1 MNRCEPVNKC
11 NVIFDIDGVIVD
23 SEQLHFDVLLDV
35 LADVSGE
42 QVSAQTRDIQP
53 QQLIGLSLTETLNEV
68 GLPSSMHESITEK
81 IISRYQEKLS
91 AHYLRPGIT
100 DLIAVLQQ
108 NGTNFGFVSTAPRN
122 VCLANL
128 GLLDLH
134 EPPALISGDDVER
147 TKPFPDPYLA
157 MLKLKEMDIQ
167 QTLVIEDTDLGIA
180 AAKQAGIPWI
190 YAWPHAL
197 SGAEQYGQASCV
209 IGKLTDIPQFSE
221 ISANIEQ

>member
-1 MNRCEPVNKC
+1 MNRC

-35 LADVSGE
+35 LGNESGNVLEE
-42 QVSAQTRDIQP
+42 QTHIQLSDIQP
-53 QQLIGLSLTETLNEV
+53 QQLIGLSLAETLNKV
-68 GLPSSMHESITEK
+68 GLPPSMQQDITEK
-81 IISRYQEKLS
+81 IILHYQEKLS

-100 DLIAVLQQ
+100 DLIAALQQ

-128 GLLDLH
+128 SLLDLH

-157 MLKLKEMDIQ
+157 MLKLKKMDVQ

-180 AAKQAGIPWI
+180 AAKQAGIAWI

-197 SGAEQYGQASCV
+197 SVAEQYEQASRV
-209 IGKLTDIPQFSE
+209 IEKLTDIPQFSG
-221 ISANIEQ
+221 INIK

>member
-1 MNRCEPVNKC
+1 MNRCEPVNKY

-35 LADVSGE
+35 LADVLGE
-42 QVSAQTRDIQP
+42 QASAQISEIQP
-53 QQLIGLSLTETLNEV
+53 QQLIGLSLTETLDEV
-68 GLPSSMHESITEK
+68 GVPPSMQQGITEK

-91 AHYLRPGIT
+91 AHYLRPGVT
-100 DLIAVLQQ
+100 DLIAALQQ

-157 MLKLKEMDIQ
+157 MLKLKEMDVQ
-167 QTLVIEDTDLGIA
+167 HTLVIEDTDLGIA

-197 SGAEQYGQASCV
+197 SVAEQYGQASCV
-209 IGKLTDIPQFSE
+209 IEKLADIPQFSGTG
-221 ISANIEQ
+221 ANIE

>member
-1 MNRCEPVNKC
+1 MNRC

-35 LADVSGE
+35 LSNELGE
-42 QVSAQTRDIQP
+42 QAPTQISNIQP
-53 QQLIGLSLTETLNEV
+53 QQLIGLSLVETLDKV
-68 GLPSSMHESITEK
+68 GVPPTMHQDITEK

-91 AHYLRPGIT
+91 VRYLRPGVT
-100 DLIAVLQQ
+100 DLIAALQQ
-108 NGTNFGFVSTAPRN
+108 DGTKFGFVSTAPRN

-128 GLLDLH
+128 SLLDLH

-157 MLKLKEMDIQ
+157 MLKLKKMDVQ

-197 SGAEQYGQASCV
+197 SVAEQYEQASCV
-209 IGKLTDIPQFSE
+209 IEKLMDIPQFSGT
-221 ISANIEQ
+221 NIK

>member
-1 MNRCEPVNKC
+1 MNRC

-35 LADVSGE
+35 LGDVLGE
-42 QVSAQTRDIQP
+42 QVSAQINNIQP
-53 QQLIGLSLTETLNEV
+53 QQLLGLSLAETLDKV
-68 GLPSSMHESITEK
+68 GLPSAMQQSVTEK

-100 DLIAVLQQ
+100 DLIAALQQ
-108 NGTNFGFVSTAPRN
+108 NGTNFGFVSTAPRH

-128 GLLDLH
+128 SLLALH
-134 EPPALISGDDVER
+134 KPPALISGDDVER

-157 MLKLKEMDIQ
+157 MLKLKKMDVR

-197 SGAEQYGQASCV
+197 SVAEQYGQASRV
-209 IGKLTDIPQFSE
+209 IEKLTDIPQFSGL
-221 ISANIEQ
+221 NIK

>member
-1 MNRCEPVNKC
+1 MNRC

-35 LADVSGE
+35 LSNELSKQAF
-42 QVSAQTRDIQP
+42 AQISDIQP
-53 QQLIGLSLTETLNEV
+53 QQLIGLSLVETLDRV
-68 GLPSSMHESITEK
+68 GFPPSMQQGITEK
-81 IISRYQEKLS
+81 IISHYQEKLS
-91 AHYLRPGIT
+91 VHYLRQGIT
-100 DLIAVLQQ
+100 DLIAALQQ

-128 GLLDLH
+128 SLLDLH

-157 MLKLKEMDIQ
+157 MLKLKKMDVR

-197 SGAEQYGQASCV
+197 SVAEQYGQASRV
-209 IGKLTDIPQFSE
+209 IERLTDIPQFSE
-221 ISANIEQ
+221 INIK

>member
-1 MNRCEPVNKC
+1 MNRC

-35 LADVSGE
+35 LSNALGE
-42 QVSAQTRDIQP
+42 QAATQISDIQP
-53 QQLIGLSLTETLNEV
+53 QQLIGLSLTETLDKV
-68 GLPSSMHESITEK
+68 GIPLSMQQDITEK
-81 IISRYQEKLS
+81 IILRYQEKLS
-91 AHYLRPGIT
+91 ARYLRPGIT
-100 DLIAVLQQ
+100 ELMMALQQ
-108 NGTNFGFVSTAPRN
+108 NGTHFGFVSTAPRH

-157 MLKLKEMDIQ
+157 MLKLKQMDVR
-167 QTLVIEDTDLGIA
+167 QTLVIEDTDLGIE

-197 SGAEQYGQASCV
+197 SGAEQYAQASRV
-209 IGKLTDIPQFSE
+209 IEKLTDIPQFSG
-221 ISANIEQ
+221 INIA

>member
-1 MNRCEPVNKC
+1 MNRC

-35 LADVSGE
+35 LSNELGE
-42 QVSAQTRDIQP
+42 QAPTQISNIQP
-53 QQLIGLSLTETLNEV
+53 QQLIGLSLVETLDKV
-68 GLPSSMHESITEK
+68 GVPPAMHQDITEK

-91 AHYLRPGIT
+91 VRYLRPGVT

-108 NGTNFGFVSTAPRN
+108 DGTKFGFVSTAPRN

-128 GLLDLH
+128 SLLDLH

-157 MLKLKEMDIQ
+157 MLKLKKMDVQ

-197 SGAEQYGQASCV
+197 SVAEQYEQASCV
-209 IGKLTDIPQFSE
+209 IEKLMDIPQFSGT
-221 ISANIEQ
+221 NIK

>member
-1 MNRCEPVNKC
+1 MNRC

-35 LADVSGE
+35 LGNKLGNELGE
-42 QVSAQTRDIQP
+42 QTSTQISNIQP
-53 QQLIGLSLTETLNEV
+53 QQLIGLSLAETLDKV
-68 GLPSSMHESITEK
+68 GVSPSMQQDITEK

-91 AHYLRPGIT
+91 IHYLRPGIT
-100 DLIAVLQQ
+100 DLIAALQQ

-128 GLLDLH
+128 SLLDLH
-134 EPPALISGDDVER
+134 EPPALISGDDVEK

-157 MLKLKEMDIQ
+157 MLKLKKMDVQ

-180 AAKQAGIPWI
+180 AAKQAGIPRI

-197 SGAEQYGQASCV
+197 SVAEQYEQASCV
-209 IGKLTDIPQFSE
+209 IDKLTDIPQFSG
-221 ISANIEQ
+221 INIK

>member
-1 MNRCEPVNKC
+1 MNRC

-35 LADVSGE
+35 LSNELGE
-42 QVSAQTRDIQP
+42 QAPTQISNIQP
-53 QQLIGLSLTETLNEV
+53 QQLIGLSLVETLDKV
-68 GLPSSMHESITEK
+68 GVPPVMHQDITEK

-91 AHYLRPGIT
+91 IRYLRPGVT
-100 DLIAVLQQ
+100 DLIAALQQ
-108 NGTNFGFVSTAPRN
+108 DGTNFGFVSTAPRN

-128 GLLDLH
+128 SLLDLH

-157 MLKLKEMDIQ
+157 MLKLKKMDVQ

-197 SGAEQYGQASCV
+197 SVAEQYEQASCV
-209 IGKLTDIPQFSE
+209 IEKLMDIPQFSGT
-221 ISANIEQ
+221 NIK

>member
-1 MNRCEPVNKC
+1 MDRC

-35 LADVSGE
+35 LGNESGNVLEE
-42 QVSAQTRDIQP
+42 QIHIQLSDIQP
-53 QQLIGLSLTETLNEV
+53 QQLIGLSLEETLNKV
-68 GLPSSMHESITEK
+68 GLPPSMQQDITEK
-81 IISRYQEKLS
+81 IILHYQEKLS

-100 DLIAVLQQ
+100 DLIAALQQ

-128 GLLDLH
+128 SLLDLH

-157 MLKLKEMDIQ
+157 MLKLKKMDVQ

-180 AAKQAGIPWI
+180 AAKQAGIAWI

-197 SGAEQYGQASCV
+197 SVAEQYEQASRV
-209 IGKLTDIPQFSE
+209 IEKLTDIPQFSG
-221 ISANIEQ
+221 INIK